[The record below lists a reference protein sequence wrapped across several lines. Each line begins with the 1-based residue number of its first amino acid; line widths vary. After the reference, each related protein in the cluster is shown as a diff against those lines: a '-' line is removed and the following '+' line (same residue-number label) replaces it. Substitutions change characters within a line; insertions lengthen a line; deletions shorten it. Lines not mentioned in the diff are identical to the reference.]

1 MNLEFVSEFA
11 LRASNL
17 IYIFMKKIILVE
29 DDTFL
34 SKMYFEKLHHAGNF
48 TVYSVE
54 SGQKALSLIQE
65 VVPDLVLL
73 DIILPD
79 MNGIKILQMMKKD
92 SKLKSTP
99 VLMLSNLNER
109 EYINEALSLGAAGYL
124 IKAHF
129 TPNEV
134 VDKIKQLL
142 RANDDS
148 GK

>member
-1 MNLEFVSEFA
+1 M
-11 LRASNL
+11 
-17 IYIFMKKIILVE
+17 
-29 DDTFL
+29 
-34 SKMYFEKLHHAGNF
+34 
-48 TVYSVE
+48 
-54 SGQKALSLIQE
+54 
-65 VVPDLVLL
+65 VPDLVLL